1 MRFSFIFILF
11 VSWFPIIL
19 FGQDKAL
26 LAGVVKNSH
35 NKPIPQALV
44 AINQTTTGVY
54 TDDNGFY
61 TLEIVLGKHTITVS
75 ALGYKTNRTD
85 IDISRNLHQDFTLEY
100 ASIHLSTVEVH
111 GKTKSQHLREGSFTV
126 NSLDV
131 KPLANSLNNL
141 NNLIGRSSGIK
152 IREEGGVGADFDLSI
167 NGLSGNSVRYFMD
180 GVPLHSIGNGVSL
193 ANLPIN
199 IVDRIEIY
207 KGVVPANL
215 GTDALGGAINIITHK
230 GGKKY
235 IDFSYGLG
243 SFDTHKAD
251 LNAQFID
258 KKTGIFIN
266 PIIGVNY
273 SKNNYMMKGVEMW
286 NSSTSEFEKINVKRF
301 HDDYFSFFSQLGI
314 GVKGKRWADQ
324 FIVSTSYSYVD
335 NDLQTGAVQSIVYGM
350 AKREN
355 KSYNISAQYSKQN
368 FLMDKL
374 SANLFTSYTWD
385 NSTVVDTVYRKYRW
399 DGSYSESSRN
409 EITGRGKSI
418 RNIERPLIIGRANF
432 NYELD
437 KHNSINL
444 NYVFDRVL
452 NKRSDDVDLDFEPT
466 EDSYSKHIVG
476 LSYVQSFWNDKL
488 TNNFF
493 VKDYISNLN
502 IEQQDLYWITGSNK
516 VDKNM
521 TSNNWGYGLSSRL
534 RIIDQLSIKG
544 SYEHAIRLPIARESL
559 GNGTTVYPNFTL
571 KPESGDNVNLGLFGF
586 AKLAPKHTIYYE
598 TNLFYRKVK
607 NYIRLVISEA
617 EGMSQY
623 ANVNNVTVRGIEGEV
638 RYSFNN
644 IFQAIANVSYL
655 DEKNKTKYQSDGK
668 PEITYNNR
676 MPNRPWF
683 YGNVELNLTQRNLL
697 GVKNNQLRLAYYFQY
712 VHWFYLTWEGYGI
725 LSSKSRIPTQ
735 YLSNAEVTYSLQNQK
750 YNISLDCNNIFDR
763 TVYDNY
769 MMQKPGRAFF
779 CKFRVFFN

>member
-11 VSWFPIIL
+11 ISWFPVSL
-19 FGQDKAL
+19 SGHDKAIL
-26 LAGVVKNSH
+26 TGIVKDNNS
-35 NKPIPQALV
+35 KPIPQALV
-44 AINQTTTGVY
+44 AIEKTTIGVY
-54 TDDNGFY
+54 TDDDGSY
-61 TLEIVLGKHTITVS
+61 SLEIPIGKHTIVAS
-75 ALGYKTNRTD
+75 ALGYETHKADVEIKND
-85 IDISRNLHQDFTLEY
+85 LHQNFTLEEQ
-100 ASIHLSTVEVH
+100 SILLSTIEVY
-111 GKTKSQHLREGSFTV
+111 GKTKSQQLREGSFTV

-131 KPLANSLNNL
+131 KPFTNSLNNL

-167 NGLSGNSVRYFMD
+167 NGLSGNSVRYFID
-180 GVPLHSIGNGVSL
+180 GVPLQSIGNGVSL

-215 GTDALGGAINIITHK
+215 GADALGGAINIITRK
-230 GGKKY
+230 GGERY
-235 IDFSYGLG
+235 IDISYGLG

-251 LNAQFID
+251 LNAQFVD

-273 SKNNYMMKGVEMW
+273 SKNNYMMKGVEVW

-301 HDDYFSFFSQLGI
+301 HDDYFSFFSQLSI
-314 GVKGKRWADQ
+314 GVKEKKWADRLS
-324 FIVSTSYSYVD
+324 VSTSYSYVD
-335 NDLQTGAVQSIVYGM
+335 NDLQTGAVQNIVYGM
-350 AKREN
+350 AKRKN
-355 KSYNISAQYSKQN
+355 KSYNLSAQYPKQN
-368 FLMDKL
+368 FLANNL
-374 SANLFTSYTWD
+374 SLNLFTAYTSD
-385 NSTVVDTVYRKYRW
+385 NSTVVDTTYRKYRW
-399 DGSYSESSRN
+399 DGSYTPSSRN

-418 RNIERPLIIGRANF
+418 RNIKRPLITGRANL

-437 KHNSINL
+437 RNNSFNF
-444 NYVFDRVL
+444 NYLFDRVL
-452 NKRSDDVDLDFEPT
+452 NKRSDDVDIDFEPSQ
-466 EDSYSKHIVG
+466 DSYSKHIIG
-476 LSYVQSFWNDKL
+476 LSYVQNFWSDKL

-493 VKDYISNLN
+493 IKDYISNLN
-502 IEQQDLYWITGSNK
+502 IEQQDLYWITGSSK

-534 RIIDQLSIKG
+534 RILGEFSIKA
-544 SYEHAIRLPIARESL
+544 SYEHAIRLPVARESL
-559 GNGTTVYPNFTL
+559 GNGTTIYPNFTL
-571 KPESGDNVNLGLFGF
+571 KPESGDNINLGLFGF
-586 AKLAPKHTIYYE
+586 AELAPGHTVYYE
-598 TNLFYRKVK
+598 TNLFYRKIS

-623 ANVNNVTVRGIEGEV
+623 ANVNNVTVKGVEGEV

-644 IFQAIANVSYL
+644 IFQAVANISYM

-676 MPNRPWF
+676 MPNRPWL
-683 YGNVELNLTQRNLL
+683 YGNLELNFTQRGLL
-697 GVKNNQLRLAYYFQY
+697 GLKNNQLRLAYYFQY
-712 VHWFYLTWEGYGI
+712 VHWFYLTWEGYGV

-735 YLSNAEVTYSLQNQK
+735 YLNNTELTYSMQNQK
-750 YNISLDCNNIFDR
+750 YNISLECNNIFDR